1 MTAAVRPA
9 SWPFAR
15 ACAIV
20 FAGWALL
27 AAPWLTGRVTVP
39 WDAKAHFQ
47 PQLQFLAD
55 SLHRGESPFWNPFVF
70 AGSPHVADP
79 QSLVFS
85 PAHLAVAALWPSP
98 GLVAA
103 DAVAF
108 GMLLVGAFG
117 IVLLFRDRGWHW
129 GGAVVAALAF
139 AFGASAAWRIQHTGQ
154 ILSLGWF
161 PVALW
166 ALERAL
172 ARGSARWGAVA
183 GLTAGFMV
191 LNRDQVAMLGAYIL
205 AARVLVHLLAGPDPG
220 GRFVAALR
228 PLAWATAAGLCVTA
242 VPLLLTALLAGETT
256 RASIIDLAGAERGS
270 LHPASLLTAFV
281 ANLYGT
287 DGPLADFW
295 GQPSPHWGPV
305 DLFLARNMSN
315 VYLGALP
322 LVAVLALGVAR
333 GALAARDVRFDVAVV
348 VLLLVYA
355 LGRYTPGFALM
366 FHVPGVGLWRRPA
379 DATFLIG
386 AMGAILAG
394 YCVHRHLSR
403 TLPAWTGPRLV
414 LAALLLAAGLAGS
427 VGVALWKDRLGQA
440 SVPIATAVVF
450 IGLAIAAL
458 WAAPRLFARAPT
470 LAVALLAAVLVLD
483 LGWNNGPNES
493 TALPPQTYD
502 VLRSDSANPTI
513 ALIRERLAATAGP
526 DRRDRVELA
535 GIDFH
540 WPNASMVHRLDHTL
554 GYNPVHLDAYSRA
567 TGAQDHV
574 ALPSQRTFSPLF
586 PSYSSLLADMLGL
599 RIIVTRVPV
608 EEMDPGL
615 KPGDLVPVG
624 RTTDAFVYENPRAL
638 PRVMFVPRAEGA
650 DFERIIASGQWPQAF
665 DPRRTVLLEG
675 QPGLLGGN
683 AAARP
688 GTVAL
693 ARYGTTQ
700 VDIDVTSPDG
710 GFVVLNDVWH
720 PWWRVSVDG
729 RSARLLRANV
739 LFRAVAVPPGSHRVS
754 FTFHPFAG
762 AVAQV
767 LARTGL
773 AAPAE

>member
-1 MTAAVRPA
+1 MTDARRPA
-9 SWPFAR
+9 PWPIAR
-15 ACAIV
+15 ALVVVA
-20 FAGWALL
+20 AGWTAL
-27 AAPWLTGRVTVP
+27 AFPWLSGRVTVP

-85 PAHLAVAALWPSP
+85 PAHLAMAALSPSP

-108 GMLLVGAFG
+108 AMLLIGAIG
-117 IVLLFRDRGWHW
+117 IVLLFRDRSWHW

-139 AFGASAAWRIQHTGQ
+139 AFGGSAAWRIQHTGQ

-161 PVALW
+161 PLAYW

-172 ARGSARWGAVA
+172 SRGSGRWGVVA
-183 GLTAGFMV
+183 GLTAGAMV
-191 LNRDQVAMLGAYIL
+191 LNRDQVAMLGAYVL
-205 AARVLVHLLAGPDPG
+205 AARVVVHLLAGPDPG
-220 GRFVAALR
+220 GRLIGAVK
-228 PLAWATAAGLCVTA
+228 PLVWATAAGLCVTA

-305 DLFLARNMSN
+305 DLYLARNMSN
-315 VYLGALP
+315 VYMGALP
-322 LVAVLALGVAR
+322 LMAVLALGLAR
-333 GALAARDVRFDVAVV
+333 GALGAREIRFDVAVLG
-348 VLLLVYA
+348 LLLVYA
-355 LGRYTPGFALM
+355 LGRYTPGFALL
-366 FHVPGVGLWRRPA
+366 FHAPGVGLWRRPA

-386 AMGAILAG
+386 AIGAIVAG
-394 YCVHRHLSR
+394 YCVHRHLAR
-403 TLPAWTGPRLV
+403 TLPAWTGPRL
-414 LAALLLAAGLAGS
+414 LLAAGLIAGGLAAS
-427 VGVALWKDRLGQA
+427 LAVAVWKDRLGQA
-440 SVPIATAVVF
+440 TLPLATA
-450 IGLAIAAL
+450 LAFTLLAVAAL
-458 WAAPRLFARAPT
+458 WAAPRLAGRWPT
-470 LAVALLAAVLVLD
+470 AAVALLAATMVLD
-483 LGWNNGPNES
+483 LGWNDGPNES

-502 VLRSDSANPTI
+502 VLRADTANPTI
-513 ALIRERLAATAGP
+513 ALIRQRLAAGAGP

-540 WPNASMVHRLDHTL
+540 WPNATMVHRLDHTL

-586 PSYSSLLADMLGL
+586 PSYRSLLADLLGL
-599 RIIVTRVPV
+599 RIVATRVPI
-608 EEMDPGL
+608 EEMDPAL
-615 KPGDLVPVG
+615 RPGDLVPIG
-624 RTTDAFVYENPRAL
+624 RTADAYLYENPRAL
-638 PRVMFVPRAEGA
+638 PRVLFVPRAEAA
-650 DFERIIASGQWPQAF
+650 DFERIIASGRWPEGF

-675 QPGLLGGN
+675 QPGLAGGR
-683 AAARP
+683 ADGRP
-688 GTVAL
+688 GTVAI
-693 ARYGTTQ
+693 ARYANTV
-700 VDIDVTSPDG
+700 VDVDVTSPDG

-729 RSARLLRANV
+729 RPARLLRANV
-739 LFRAVAVPPGSHRVS
+739 LFRAVAVPPGAHRVS
-754 FTFHPFAG
+754 FSFHPFAG
-762 AVAQV
+762 ALAEVAE
-767 LARTGL
+767 RTGL
-773 AAPAE
+773 AATSP